1 MTAHFGEVGY
11 GGETIRFEV
20 RRLGSRRTLGI
31 EVHPDGRVLVRA
43 PADCPA
49 EVIDDRVK
57 RRARWITRQ
66 LADLERY
73 RPRTPPRH
81 YVSGET
87 HLYLGRQYRLKV
99 SPGDRRS
106 VKLTRGHL
114 LVSLPEPC
122 TPARCKNVLRLWYRD
137 RARSVFREALAA
149 SLGHFE
155 ELERPRLII
164 RTLQSRWGSLSPS
177 GTMTLN
183 VDLVRAPRA
192 CIEYVVVHE
201 LCHLKH
207 PHHGAEFYRLLEG
220 VMPDWQQRKEK
231 LEIALV

>member
-1 MTAHFGEVGY
+1 MTADIGEIAY
-11 GGETIRFEV
+11 GSEMIRFEV
-20 RRLGSRRTLGI
+20 RRLSSRRTLAI

-43 PADCPA
+43 PVACRP
-49 EVIDDRVK
+49 ELIHERIK
-57 RRARWITRQ
+57 LRARWITRQ

-73 RPRTPPRH
+73 RPRTPQRH

-122 TPARCKNVLRLWYRD
+122 SPERCKQVLRRWYRD
-137 RARSVFREALAA
+137 RAKVVFREALDA
-149 SLGHFE
+149 SLDHFD

-164 RTLQSRWGSLSPS
+164 RMLRSRWGSLSPK

-201 LCHLKH
+201 LSHLKH
-207 PHHGAEFYRLLEG
+207 PHHGAEFYRLLER
-220 VMPDWQQRKEK
+220 VMPDWQKRKEK
-231 LEIALV
+231 LEMALS